1 MSTDTTRRQ
10 PVIIVDDDPGTLVLL
25 AEHLRV
31 AGYEPVVADTGQE
44 ALEHVRLGRARMV
57 ISDWLMPQ
65 MSGLELCQAIR
76 SEPSLGCVYFIMLTI
91 MSDHPHLL
99 EAFEAGVD
107 DFMSKPPQQEELL
120 ARLRVG
126 VRMLEVQDKLRQDA
140 ARMVELNQQL
150 VTSNERLQQAAMT
163 DELTG
168 LPNRRYA
175 MKRLAE
181 EWAAS
186 ERSGVPLTCAMVD
199 VDRFK
204 SINDEYG
211 HDVGDAVMRQVG
223 STLCEVVRG
232 SDVVCR
238 IGGDEFLIVFPHQ
251 NAEKAIIGANRC
263 RETIANSRIEEGR
276 LGFPVTISV
285 GVADLT
291 LSGISTADDL
301 LKACDVALYAAKRT
315 GRNAVHVS

>member
-1 MSTDTTRRQ
+1 
-10 PVIIVDDDPGTLVLL
+10 
-25 AEHLRV
+25 
-31 AGYEPVVADTGQE
+31 
-44 ALEHVRLGRARMV
+44 MV
-57 ISDWLMPQ
+57 ISDWLMPE

-76 SEPSLGCVYFIMLTI
+76 SEQSLGYVYFIMLTI

-99 EAFEAGVD
+99 EAFDAGVD

-126 VRMLEVQDKLRQDA
+126 VRMLEIQDKLRQDA
-140 ARMVELNQQL
+140 ATMSELNQQL
-150 VTSNERLQQAAMT
+150 ISTNERLQQAAMT

-186 ERSGVPLTCAMVD
+186 DRSGVPLTCAMID

-211 HDVGDAVMRQVG
+211 HDVGDIVMKQVG
-223 STLCEVVRG
+223 KTLCKVIRG

-238 IGGDEFLIVFPHQ
+238 IGGDEFLILFPHQ
-251 NAEKAIIGANRC
+251 DAEKATIGANRC
-263 RETIANSRIEEGR
+263 RETIANSHIEEGR

-285 GVADLT
+285 GVADLS
-291 LSGISTADDL
+291 LPDINTADDL

-315 GRNAVHVS
+315 GRNTVRVG